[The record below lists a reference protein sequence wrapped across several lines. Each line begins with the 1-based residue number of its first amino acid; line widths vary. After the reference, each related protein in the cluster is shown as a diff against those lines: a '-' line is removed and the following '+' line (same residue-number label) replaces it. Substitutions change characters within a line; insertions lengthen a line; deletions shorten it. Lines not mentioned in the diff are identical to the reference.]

1 MDEAPSPSPG
11 SAPHV
16 HAAGEPGGMTV
27 WTLSG
32 DWRAAALPDWP
43 PRSAAAGLRLR
54 AEALQGWDARLAA
67 RLWGLLRSASSG
79 MEVQLDD
86 SLPEGLRAVIAQA
99 GATAAPAPAAAP
111 APKPAVWWRGLER
124 LGRRVLD
131 GHGQFAVSLGFFG
144 QTLLALARVPRGGSG
159 LRWRDLVWQVE
170 QTGPRS
176 TLGVAALPTTARR
189 SSLSKPSS

>member
-1 MDEAPSPSPG
+1 
-11 SAPHV
+11 
-16 HAAGEPGGMTV
+16 MTV

-99 GATAAPAPAAAP
+99 GATAAPAPAAHA
-111 APKPAVWWRGLER
+111 
-124 LGRRVLD
+124 
-131 GHGQFAVSLGFFG
+131 
-144 QTLLALARVPRGGSG
+144 
-159 LRWRDLVWQVE
+159 
-170 QTGPRS
+170 S
-176 TLGVAALPTTARR
+176 TPTC
-189 SSLSKPSS
+189 

>member
-1 MDEAPSPSPG
+1 
-11 SAPHV
+11 
-16 HAAGEPGGMTV
+16 MTV

-86 SLPEGLRAVIAQA
+86 SLPEGLRGSLGLPGSATPHALRHSFATHLLGRGGDLRAIQELLGHASLSTTQIYTAVD
-99 GATAAPAPAAAP
+99 T
-111 APKPAVWWRGLER
+111 ER
-124 LGRRVLD
+124 LMDAYRSA
-131 GHGQFAVSLGFFG
+131 H
-144 QTLLALARVPRGGSG
+144 PR
-159 LRWRDLVWQVE
+159 
-170 QTGPRS
+170 
-176 TLGVAALPTTARR
+176 A
-189 SSLSKPSS
+189 